1 VSILNEVTKSWFSC
15 PQPCSHNG
23 FGNTRITDWSYCDI
37 IYPSHSLVLQAEAA
51 FEAGDYSRAAS
62 FYAKTTQVATFEEV
76 ALKFVSVGESDAL
89 RTYLLRKLDYMS
101 KEDRSQITMVSTW
114 AAELYLDKINRLLLV
129 TDKEDKEGEKE
140 ENSAV
145 SEYQSTVQEFRA
157 FLSDCKD
164 VLDEATTVKL
174 LGSYGRVEE
183 LVFFAGLKEQYETLI
198 HHYVQQGDA
207 KKALAILQKPS
218 ISPELQYKFAPALI
232 MLDPHGTVDAW
243 TTTRLSLDPRRLIPA
258 LMRYSSEPHPKYA
271 SLCDPLSFLFV

>member
-1 VSILNEVTKSWFSC
+1 M
-15 PQPCSHNG
+15 Q
-23 FGNTRITDWSYCDI
+23 ITVQDEGRDMWQVYS
-37 IYPSHSLVLQAEAA
+37 SLKEYTAALEHCRDSLQRDCVYAAQAEAA

-129 TDKEDKEGEKE
+129 TDKEDKGSEKE

-174 LGSYGRVEE
+174 LG
-183 LVFFAGLKEQYETLI
+183 
-198 HHYVQQGDA
+198 
-207 KKALAILQKPS
+207 
-218 ISPELQYKFAPALI
+218 
-232 MLDPHGTVDAW
+232 
-243 TTTRLSLDPRRLIPA
+243 
-258 LMRYSSEPHPKYA
+258 RYSCLH
-271 SLCDPLSFLFV
+271 L

>member
-1 VSILNEVTKSWFSC
+1 
-15 PQPCSHNG
+15 
-23 FGNTRITDWSYCDI
+23 
-37 IYPSHSLVLQAEAA
+37 VLQAEAA

-174 LGSYGRVEE
+174 LG
-183 LVFFAGLKEQYETLI
+183 
-198 HHYVQQGDA
+198 
-207 KKALAILQKPS
+207 
-218 ISPELQYKFAPALI
+218 
-232 MLDPHGTVDAW
+232 
-243 TTTRLSLDPRRLIPA
+243 
-258 LMRYSSEPHPKYA
+258 RYSCLH
-271 SLCDPLSFLFV
+271 L